1 MRKFISGL
9 LAIAAAAFTGCYE
22 SGTDADNTSREAR
35 ISISPAAIGFD
46 ADGRTTDGL
55 AFGTY
60 IVTVNPY
67 GKMYSDWHAELVGTD
82 WATLDYHTAS
92 PDGAVEKALR
102 ITCSANTDYKRTGTL
117 RVTLSKTGESV
128 DFPITQV
135 GLKPDEHFNQ
145 KEFLEQV
152 ASCPQCPRS
161 SCPSPESYRQAFES
175 EAEHI
180 YVVTLSGNLSGS
192 YNSAMVGRQMYLEED
207 ESKQIY
213 VMDSCSASCGE
224 TQLALLAASLE
235 EQGLS
240 FEEVV
245 SRLEAFRSEMN
256 TYFVLDNLETLRKN
270 GRLSG
275 IKALVASTLSIKPV
289 MAGTMDGRIEQ
300 IGQGIGIRKG
310 LQKMAD
316 AVVRNVARPEEK
328 TLMITHCNCPERAE
342 SVKRMVTS
350 KVSVKDVV
358 IMDTAGVS
366 SMYANDGGVIV
377 TI

>member
-1 MRKFISGL
+1 MKTKIVVDSSSSLYALPGVDFACVPL
-9 LAIAAAAFTGCYE
+9 K
-22 SGTDADNTSREAR
+22 
-35 ISISPAAIGFD
+35 
-46 ADGRTTDGL
+46 
-55 AFGTY
+55 
-60 IVTVNPY
+60 IVTDEQEY
-67 GKMYSDWHAELVGTD
+67 LDDG
-82 WATLDYHTAS
+82 TLDAVDMARSLRTYKGKTSTSCPNVA
-92 PDGAVEKALR
+92 DWLAAYEGAEQIFVAT
-102 ITCSANTDYKRTGTL
+102 ITGT
-117 RVTLSKTGESV
+117 
-128 DFPITQV
+128 
-135 GLKPDEHFNQ
+135 
-145 KEFLEQV
+145 
-152 ASCPQCPRS
+152 
-161 SCPSPESYRQAFES
+161 
-175 EAEHI
+175 
-180 YVVTLSGNLSGS
+180 LSGS
-192 YNSAMVGRQMYLEED
+192 YNA
-207 ESKQIY
+207 
-213 VMDSCSASCGE
+213 
-224 TQLALLAASLE
+224 ALLAAEEYKETHPEARVFVLDSLSAGPE
-235 EQGLS
+235 L
-240 FEEVV
+240 
-245 SRLEAFRSEMN
+245 RLLAERLRDLVRIGMEFDEICEKAAAYRDRMN

>member
-1 MRKFISGL
+1 MENYVI
-9 LAIAAAAFTGCYE
+9 T
-22 SGTDADNTSREAR
+22 TDNTADLPYSYYKEHQVEYMYLTYQLEGVTYNKENELDVKEFYNRMRAGSMPMTSQVNSEEAKDVLR
-35 ISISPAAIGFD
+35 PILEAGNNVLH
-46 ADGRTTDGL
+46 L
-55 AFGTY
+55 AF
-60 IVTVNPY
+60 
-67 GKMYSDWHAELVGTD
+67 
-82 WATLDYHTAS
+82 
-92 PDGAVEKALR
+92 
-102 ITCSANTDYKRTGTL
+102 
-117 RVTLSKTGESV
+117 
-128 DFPITQV
+128 
-135 GLKPDEHFNQ
+135 
-145 KEFLEQV
+145 
-152 ASCPQCPRS
+152 S
-161 SCPSPESYRQAFES
+161 S
-175 EAEHI
+175 
-180 YVVTLSGNLSGS
+180 GLSGS

-207 ESKQIY
+207 ESKQIC

-275 IKALVASTLSIKPV
+275 VKALVASTLSIKPV

-316 AVVRNVARPEEK
+316 AVVRNVVRPEEK

-366 SMYANDGGVIV
+366 SMYANDGGIIV

>member
-1 MRKFISGL
+1 MSPVPAFL
-9 LAIAAAAFTGCYE
+9 LSVAG
-22 SGTDADNTSREAR
+22 
-35 ISISPAAIGFD
+35 
-46 ADGRTTDGL
+46 
-55 AFGTY
+55 
-60 IVTVNPY
+60 
-67 GKMYSDWHAELVGTD
+67 EL
-82 WATLDYHTAS
+82 
-92 PDGAVEKALR
+92 
-102 ITCSANTDYKRTGTL
+102 SA
-117 RVTLSKTGESV
+117 
-128 DFPITQV
+128 
-135 GLKPDEHFNQ
+135 
-145 KEFLEQV
+145 
-152 ASCPQCPRS
+152 
-161 SCPSPESYRQAFES
+161 AFES

-328 TLMITHCNCPERAE
+328 T
-342 SVKRMVTS
+342 
-350 KVSVKDVV
+350 
-358 IMDTAGVS
+358 
-366 SMYANDGGVIV
+366 
-377 TI
+377 

>member
-1 MRKFISGL
+1 MSYKIVVDSCCELPEKYKKDPHFEIVPLGL
-9 LAIAAAAFTGCYE
+9 EVGDY
-22 SGTDADNTSREAR
+22 R
-35 ISISPAAIGFD
+35 IMD
-46 ADGRTTDGL
+46 
-55 AFGTY
+55 
-60 IVTVNPY
+60 
-67 GKMYSDWHAELVGTD
+67 
-82 WATLDYHTAS
+82 
-92 PDGAVEKALR
+92 
-102 ITCSANTDYKRTGTL
+102 
-117 RVTLSKTGESV
+117 
-128 DFPITQV
+128 
-135 GLKPDEHFNQ
+135 DEHFNQ

-275 IKALVASTLSIKPV
+275 VKALVASTLS
-289 MAGTMDGRIEQ
+289 
-300 IGQGIGIRKG
+300 IGIRKG

-366 SMYANDGGVIV
+366 SMYANDGGIIV